1 MSPAAV
7 RRPARSPDELW
18 ASAAAVLE
26 RNWTGTATL
35 PSTAQYPHQW
45 SWDSAFIGV
54 GLSWVHPER
63 ARLELTSL
71 FRGQW
76 ASGRVPQI
84 VYNPAA
90 PRRSYFPDA
99 DFWAAEQLPDGP
111 SVPTAG
117 LIQPPLHARAALT
130 IAEADPGSATD
141 AFLQALFPKLV
152 AWHNYL
158 HTARTASG
166 SPLAAIVHPWE
177 SGMDNSPAWD
187 DALAAAGPFE
197 PGRFVRRDADHVAAG
212 QRPTDADY
220 RAYVALAARYRASG
234 CSDDLT
240 RQPFAVEDPLF
251 NAVFLDAE
259 RCLARIAA
267 RVRPDQVAAHEAAA
281 RRLHDGLVDRLW
293 NAERLVFEARDVRTG
308 RFADVATVGSLV
320 PLLDPWLPADV
331 LDRVVALA
339 ESAQFAGGCRYPLPS
354 TGLTS
359 DRFERRRYWRGPTW
373 ININWLI
380 WLAARPAR
388 QPGLAGRLRSSSLD
402 LVRAG
407 GYREYYDAMTG
418 RGLGATGFSWSAAL
432 TLDLLAAEE
441 GPAEPRRA
449 DPPRSDATARPSP
462 EVGTRPA
469 GDGMGARAGR

>member
-1 MSPAAV
+1 MSPAAAA
-7 RRPARSPDELW
+7 RSPARSPDELW
-18 ASAAAVLE
+18 ASAATVLE

-45 SWDSAFIGV
+45 SWDSAFIAV
-54 GLSWVHPER
+54 GLSRVQPDR

-76 ASGRVPQI
+76 ASGRLPQI

-117 LIQPPLHARAALT
+117 LIQPPLHARAAWS
-130 IAEADPGSATD
+130 IAEADPGPATD
-141 AFLQALFPKLV
+141 AFLQTLFPKLV
-152 AWHNYL
+152 AWHDYL

-166 SPLAAIVHPWE
+166 SSLVSIVHPWE
-177 SGMDNSPAWD
+177 SGLDNSPAWD
-187 DALAAAGPFE
+187 DAIAAAGPFSPE
-197 PGRFVRRDADHVAAG
+197 RFVRRDADHVAAS

-234 CSDDLT
+234 CSDDVA
-240 RQPFAVEDPLF
+240 RQSFAVEDPLF

-259 RCLARIAA
+259 RCLARIAG
-267 RVRPDQVAAHEAAA
+267 RVRPDQVATHETAA
-281 RRLHDGLVDRLW
+281 RRLHHGLVDRLW
-293 NAERLVFEARDVRTG
+293 NTERLSFEARDVHTG
-308 RFADVATVGSLV
+308 RFSGLATVGSLV
-320 PLLDPWLPADV
+320 PLLDPWLPPDV
-331 LDRVVALA
+331 VARVVAQA
-339 ESAQFAGGCRYPLPS
+339 ESPQFAGGCRYPLPS
-354 TGLTS
+354 AALTS

-373 ININWLI
+373 INTNWMV
-380 WLAARPAR
+380 WLAARQAGR
-388 QPGLAGRLRSSSLD
+388 PGLAGQLRTSSLE
-402 LVRAG
+402 LVSAG

-432 TLDLLAAEE
+432 TLDFLAADE
-441 GPAEPRRA
+441 GAAVDSPASDFSARQSTEGAARSPR
-449 DPPRSDATARPSP
+449 DDI
-462 EVGTRPA
+462 
-469 GDGMGARAGR
+469 GARAGR